1 MGASWV
7 LPSVTLSTERT
18 INIMYLDIILL
29 LGLILNTMQVTIY
42 TKNIFLILSLYL
54 PNLRKSANHL
64 VYFQKKTLITCPLSI
79 RCFDNY
85 NSYIQEIKSN
95 LF

>member
-42 TKNIFLILSLYL
+42 TKNVFLILSLYL
-54 PNLRKSANHL
+54 PNLRKSANYL
-64 VYFQKKTLITCPLSI
+64 VYLKKKNPHHMSIVHPL
-79 RCFDNY
+79 F
-85 NSYIQEIKSN
+85 
-95 LF
+95 